1 MQPHQHVYF
10 KLWIFLPFLFVVN
23 TSGRI
28 NVALL
33 SESSGYPYFVVVFE
47 ILLPIEWA

>member
-1 MQPHQHVYF
+1 MQPHQHIYF
-10 KLWIFLPFLFVVN
+10 KLWIFLPFLFVVH

-33 SESSGYPYFVVVFE
+33 SESSGYPHFVVVFE
-47 ILLPIEWA
+47 MLLPIEWA